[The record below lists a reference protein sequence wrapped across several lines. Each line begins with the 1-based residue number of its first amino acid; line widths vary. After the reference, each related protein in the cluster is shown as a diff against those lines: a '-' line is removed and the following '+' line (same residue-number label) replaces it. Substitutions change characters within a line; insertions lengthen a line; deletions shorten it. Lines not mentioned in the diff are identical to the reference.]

1 MATLNFLFQES
12 SLSQFVHLNLR
23 SEYSLVDSILRIK
36 PLVAACKEQGMPA
49 VALTD
54 QTNLFAVVKFY
65 KAARAEGIKPIIGS
79 DFLLDLGEGYTA
91 SMSLLAMNDQGYKNI
106 IELIS
111 RAYLHGQETGK
122 TLIQRSWLEE
132 LSESVICLSG
142 ATSGEIGQWLTK
154 GKEEQANSCLQSWMQ
169 LYPGRFYLE
178 LQRTGRPDENEYIEA
193 AVKMASQ
200 KGCPLVATNDVR
212 FLTEQEFEAHEAR
225 VCIHDGESLTN
236 PARVRKYSEKQ
247 YLRSPEEM
255 IELFSDIPEAIENTV
270 RIAQRCNVE
279 LGLGS
284 YFLPEYPIPEGMTE
298 AEFFRKI
305 SHEGLEKR
313 LEIILDKAGPDYE
326 ERRQVYVDRLNFELD
341 IIIQMG
347 FPGYFLI
354 VMDFIQWA
362 KEHQIPVGPGRGSG
376 AGSVVAYSLLITDL
390 DPLEYDLLF
399 ERFLNPERVSMPDFD
414 IDFCMDNRDRV
425 IEYVAETYG
434 RMAVSQIVTFGT
446 MAAKAVVRDVARV
459 QGKSY
464 GLADRLSKMIPFE
477 VGMTLQKAFEQEEQ
491 VRKFLEEDGEA
502 QEIWDMA
509 LQLEGIARNCGK
521 HAGGVVIAPT
531 KLTDFAPLY
540 CDERGEGLVTQYD
553 KDDVE
558 SVGLVKFDFLGLR
571 TLTIIDWA
579 VKMVNERREKEALQP
594 INIDRI
600 DLEDKTTFEML
611 QRAETTAVFQLE
623 SRGMKDLIRRQ
634 LPSCFED
641 IIALVAL
648 FRPGPLQSGMV
659 DDFINRKHGRE
670 QVAYP
675 HPKYQHEELKPV
687 LEPTY
692 GIILYQEQVMQIAQ
706 IIGNYTLGGADLLRR
721 AMGKKKAEE
730 MAKQREI
737 FMEGAQG
744 RGIDADLASNLFD
757 LMEKFAGYGFNKSHS
772 AAYALVAYQTAWLKA
787 HYPAEFMAAVMSAD
801 MQNTDKIVTFVDEC
815 NSMGLNLTPPNVNAG
830 QLGFSVNDEG
840 DIVYG
845 LGAIKGLGDGAIES
859 IIENRKNDGPYK
871 DLFDFCSRVDLRKVN
886 KRSLE
891 ALVLAGAIDEIG
903 PRSETKGSSRAQ
915 LLALLPEAIKT
926 AEQNA
931 QNLSAGIE
939 DLFGGAGAEK
949 QKAGACYQTPVEFF
963 PWSNREVLQK
973 EKDTIGLFLTGH
985 PLDDYADEIYALS
998 KHKISS
1004 LKASRSKQWLGG
1016 LVIGIRTIKTKRGDN
1031 MAIVSLDDRSG
1042 RIDVTLFADAFE
1054 ECRQFLVKDAMVLV
1068 EGQVEHDDY
1077 NGSLRVRGERVVTLY
1092 DMRRKCAQGL
1102 ALNIDGIAMEPETI
1116 DQLRDALM
1124 PFIGGNCPLRVR
1136 YRLNGYGGELSLGDQ
1151 WNVEPSDELI
1161 HKLKQLLGS
1170 DSVSLTF

>member
-236 PARVRKYSEKQ
+236 PARIRKYSEKQ

-326 ERRQVYVDRLNFELD
+326 ERRQAYVDRLNFELD

-540 CDERGEGLVTQYD
+540 CDGRGEGLVTQYD

-579 VKMVNERREKEALQP
+579 VKIVNERREKEALQP

>member
-1 MATLNFLFQES
+1 M
-12 SLSQFVHLNLR
+12 SQFVHLNLR

-326 ERRQVYVDRLNFELD
+326 ERRQAYVDRLNFELD

-730 MAKQREI
+730 MAKQRKI

-1077 NGSLRVRGERVVTLY
+1077 NRSLRVRGERVVTLY

>member
-326 ERRQVYVDRLNFELD
+326 ERRQAYVDRLNFELD

-579 VKMVNERREKEALQP
+579 VKIVNERREKEALQP

>member
-1 MATLNFLFQES
+1 
-12 SLSQFVHLNLR
+12 LSQFVHLNLR

-236 PARVRKYSEKQ
+236 PARIRKYSEKQ
-247 YLRSPEEM
+247 YLRSSEEM

-326 ERRQVYVDRLNFELD
+326 ERRQAYVDRLNFELD

-540 CDERGEGLVTQYD
+540 CDGRGEGLVTQYD

-579 VKMVNERREKEALQP
+579 VKIVNERREKEALQP

-737 FMEGAQG
+737 FMEGAQR

>member
-326 ERRQVYVDRLNFELD
+326 ERRQAYVDRLNFELD

-737 FMEGAQG
+737 FMEGAQR

>member
-1 MATLNFLFQES
+1 M
-12 SLSQFVHLNLR
+12 SQFVHLNLR

-326 ERRQVYVDRLNFELD
+326 ERRQAYVDRLNFELD

-737 FMEGAQG
+737 FMEGAQR

>member
-1 MATLNFLFQES
+1 
-12 SLSQFVHLNLR
+12 LSQFVHLNLR

-326 ERRQVYVDRLNFELD
+326 ERRQAYVDRLNFELD

-540 CDERGEGLVTQYD
+540 CDGRGEGLVTQYD

-579 VKMVNERREKEALQP
+579 VKIVNERREKEALQP

>member
-1 MATLNFLFQES
+1 
-12 SLSQFVHLNLR
+12 
-23 SEYSLVDSILRIK
+23 
-36 PLVAACKEQGMPA
+36 
-49 VALTD
+49 
-54 QTNLFAVVKFY
+54 
-65 KAARAEGIKPIIGS
+65 
-79 DFLLDLGEGYTA
+79 
-91 SMSLLAMNDQGYKNI
+91 
-106 IELIS
+106 
-111 RAYLHGQETGK
+111 
-122 TLIQRSWLEE
+122 
-132 LSESVICLSG
+132 
-142 ATSGEIGQWLTK
+142 
-154 GKEEQANSCLQSWMQ
+154 
-169 LYPGRFYLE
+169 
-178 LQRTGRPDENEYIEA
+178 
-193 AVKMASQ
+193 
-200 KGCPLVATNDVR
+200 
-212 FLTEQEFEAHEAR
+212 
-225 VCIHDGESLTN
+225 
-236 PARVRKYSEKQ
+236 
-247 YLRSPEEM
+247 
-255 IELFSDIPEAIENTV
+255 
-270 RIAQRCNVE
+270 
-279 LGLGS
+279 
-284 YFLPEYPIPEGMTE
+284 
-298 AEFFRKI
+298 
-305 SHEGLEKR
+305 
-313 LEIILDKAGPDYE
+313 
-326 ERRQVYVDRLNFELD
+326 
-341 IIIQMG
+341 
-347 FPGYFLI
+347 
-354 VMDFIQWA
+354 
-362 KEHQIPVGPGRGSG
+362 
-376 AGSVVAYSLLITDL
+376 
-390 DPLEYDLLF
+390 
-399 ERFLNPERVSMPDFD
+399 
-414 IDFCMDNRDRV
+414 
-425 IEYVAETYG
+425 
-434 RMAVSQIVTFGT
+434 
-446 MAAKAVVRDVARV
+446 
-459 QGKSY
+459 
-464 GLADRLSKMIPFE
+464 
-477 VGMTLQKAFEQEEQ
+477 
-491 VRKFLEEDGEA
+491 
-502 QEIWDMA
+502 MA

>member
-1 MATLNFLFQES
+1 M
-12 SLSQFVHLNLR
+12 SQFVHLNLR

-236 PARVRKYSEKQ
+236 PARIRKYSEKQ
-247 YLRSPEEM
+247 YLRSSEEM

-326 ERRQVYVDRLNFELD
+326 ERRQAYVDRLNFELD

-540 CDERGEGLVTQYD
+540 CDGRGEGLVTQYD

-579 VKMVNERREKEALQP
+579 VKIVNERREKEALQP

-737 FMEGAQG
+737 FMEGAQR

>member
-1 MATLNFLFQES
+1 M
-12 SLSQFVHLNLR
+12 SQFVHLNLR

-236 PARVRKYSEKQ
+236 PARIRKYSEKQ

-326 ERRQVYVDRLNFELD
+326 ERRQAYVDRLNFELD

-540 CDERGEGLVTQYD
+540 CDGRGEGLVTQYD

-579 VKMVNERREKEALQP
+579 VKIVNERREKEALQP

>member
-1 MATLNFLFQES
+1 M
-12 SLSQFVHLNLR
+12 SQFVHLNLR

-326 ERRQVYVDRLNFELD
+326 ERRQAYVDRLNFELD

-540 CDERGEGLVTQYD
+540 CDGRGEGLVTQYD

>member
-1 MATLNFLFQES
+1 
-12 SLSQFVHLNLR
+12 LSQFVHLNLR

-326 ERRQVYVDRLNFELD
+326 ERRQAYVDRLNFELD

-540 CDERGEGLVTQYD
+540 CDGRGEGLVTQYD

>member
-1 MATLNFLFQES
+1 
-12 SLSQFVHLNLR
+12 LSQFVHLNLR

-326 ERRQVYVDRLNFELD
+326 ERRQAYVDRLNFELD

-579 VKMVNERREKEALQP
+579 VKIVNERREKEALQP